1 MMSVSDY
8 VEEQL
13 MRIGATPEYTG
24 YKYLVQGIIMSM
36 QDESMLNRVTTGMY
50 PAIAQKYDTGT
61 ANVERGI
68 RTVISVIWCEADPK
82 ELREIMGR
90 SYAVQPGNAKFI
102 GILSK
107 YLLINYR
114 RSQRREERSARERD
128 KGENTVAKS
137 HDIC

>member
-1 MMSVSDY
+1 MSVSDY

-36 QDESMLNRVTTGMY
+36 QDESLLNRVTTGMY
-50 PAIAQKYDTGT
+50 PAIAEKYNTGP
-61 ANVERGI
+61 ANVERSI
-68 RTVISVIWCEADPK
+68 RTVISAIWCEADPK

-90 SYAVQPGNAKFI
+90 SYTVQPGNAKFI

-107 YLLINYR
+107 YFLINYR
-114 RSQRREERSARERD
+114 RSRHRSDRRPKEQEN
-128 KGENTVAKS
+128 GENTVAKS

>member
-1 MMSVSDY
+1 MSVADY

-36 QDESMLNRVTTGMY
+36 QDENMLNRVTTIMY
-50 PAIAQKYDTGT
+50 PAIAEKYNTGS

-68 RTVISVIWCEADPK
+68 RTVISAIWCEADPN

-90 SYAVQPGNAKFI
+90 SYTVQPGNAKFI

-114 RSQRREERSARERD
+114 RSHRRTERHTNGREA
-128 KGENTVAKS
+128 GENTVAKS
-137 HDIC
+137 PDMC

>member
-1 MMSVSDY
+1 MSVSDY

-36 QDESMLNRVTTGMY
+36 QDESMLNRVTTGLY
-50 PAIAQKYDTGT
+50 PAIAQKYDTGA

-68 RTVISVIWCEADPK
+68 RTVISAIWCEADQK

-90 SYAVQPGNAKFI
+90 SYTVQPGNAKFI

-114 RSQRREERSARERD
+114 RSQRHGEHRRGKLET
-128 KGENTVAKS
+128 GENTVAKS